1 MQELDDFKQ
10 DVTKISNE
18 DWYKSL
24 GSENKSCDLRRLT
37 CLVCGD
43 LLGYLT
49 LESKGE
55 IRNKRCIQSIKTS
68 HSKGYHPQ
76 RVTLSSIGCVSQYK
90 SSRDITRKLSELLDK
105 SKDEKDDI
113 KDKAKSEEA

>member
-1 MQELDDFKQ
+1 MQELGDFKQ
-10 DVTKISNE
+10 DKPKINSK

-55 IRNKRCIQSIKTS
+55 IRNKRHIQSIKTS
-68 HSKGYHPQ
+68 FPKGYRPQ
-76 RVTLSSIGCVSQYK
+76 RFTLNSIGCISQYK
-90 SSRDITRKLSELLDK
+90 SSRDITRKLSELIDNK
-105 SKDEKDDI
+105 DDVKDE
-113 KDKAKSEEA
+113 

>member
-1 MQELDDFKQ
+1 MQELDNFKQ
-10 DVTKISNE
+10 DITKSSSE

-55 IRNKRCIQSIKTS
+55 IRNKRCIQSVKTS
-68 HSKGYHPQ
+68 YPKGYRPQ
-76 RVTLSSIGCVSQYK
+76 RITLNSIGCISQYK
-90 SSRDITRKLSELLDK
+90 RSRDITRKLSELLDK
-105 SKDEKDDI
+105 RKDE
-113 KDKAKSEEA
+113 KDKAKSEE

>member
-1 MQELDDFKQ
+1 MQELGDFKQ
-10 DVTKISNE
+10 DKTKIDSK

-37 CLVCGD
+37 CFVCGD

-55 IRNKRCIQSIKTS
+55 IRNKKHIQSIKTS
-68 HSKGYHPQ
+68 FPKGYHQP
-76 RVTLSSIGCVSQYK
+76 RFTLNSIGCISRYK
-90 SSRDITRKLSELLDK
+90 SSRDITRKLSELID
-105 SKDEKDDI
+105 SKDGVKDES
-113 KDKAKSEEA
+113 KDKEV

>member
-10 DVTKISNE
+10 DVTKSSNE
-18 DWYKSL
+18 DWYRSL

-68 HSKGYHPQ
+68 YPKGYLYQIFYQSRPSFTSTSYIEMLLE
-76 RVTLSSIGCVSQYK
+76 VILKTLIPCVLSTKLINMSI
-90 SSRDITRKLSELLDK
+90 
-105 SKDEKDDI
+105 
-113 KDKAKSEEA
+113 